1 MQELK
6 ERILQDG
13 RIIDNRILKVD
24 NFLNHQLDVDLIT
37 KMGREFARRF
47 ADAKVDRIL
56 TVEASGIAIA
66 FAVAQAMHNIPVV
79 FGRKKQ
85 SLITVEDKYH
95 TPIYS
100 FTKEETYEVLVSKRY
115 LPAGQRVL
123 IIDDFLA
130 SGEAAMGMAELI
142 KQAKCQVAGIGIVI
156 EKSFQPGHE
165 RLAKAGFQVEV
176 LASIAKFEHDKPVFV
191 E

>member
-24 NFLNHQLDVDLIT
+24 NFLNHQLDIALIT
-37 KMGREFARRF
+37 EMGREFAKRF
-47 ADAKVDRIL
+47 AGVKVDRIM

-85 SLITVEDKYH
+85 SLLTVEDKYH

-115 LPAGQRVL
+115 LPAGQNIL

-130 SGEAAMGMAELI
+130 SGEAAMGMAELVR
-142 KQAKCQVAGIGIVI
+142 QAKCQLAGIGIVI
-156 EKSFQPGHE
+156 EKSFQPGRQ
-165 RLAKAGFQVEV
+165 RLEKAGYKVES
-176 LASIAKFEHDKPVFV
+176 LARIAKFVDDKPVFLD
-191 E
+191 